1 MGKKRKATT
10 TAKSSGPREYDPK
23 DGKLGPV
30 SSYRDVMDDQDRFE
44 ADDDEIMFDEGPKTK
59 RQRAEEQLEDD
70 DEEILGYSEDSDVDD
85 DEPPPPKSGKSG
97 KRRDDDDSDM
107 EQRLDEGE
115 GEHDDGYWGSS
126 RKDYY
131 DADQIETTVDA
142 EEEEKEAL
150 RLQKKKLAKMSEADF
165 FNEDEWLAGEAEEA
179 DQDDVVTE
187 VLKEVEIPPDM
198 GPEERNRLL
207 QARYPELPFLADELL
222 QLQPKLVELQK
233 EAQGQDPASLAV
245 IKYRVL
251 GSLVATLAMYFAIL
265 TSPARDGD
273 GVAKTLDP
281 SELREHEV
289 MSTLLECRNAWKKV
303 EGLKA
308 SKPATPAD
316 ALPSPPVDEDIEM
329 LSEDALVPKQL
340 KETNKAKRAKAK
352 AERKAKAIEDSL
364 ADLDSLLTSKKAPK
378 KKAVLKD
385 AAEDSNS
392 DFGEEDYLDSK
403 AAADKAARKKSLRF
417 YTSQIAQK
425 ANRRAAGGRDAGGDM
440 DIPYRERLKD
450 RQARLNAEAEKRG
463 KKGSNIGADLGE
475 GSDDEDH
482 ETAKAIRDEGNEEYY
497 DMIAAASNKRKG
509 DKAAKAAA
517 LSAAGSADR
526 VVEVEEVGPDGRREI
541 TYAIKANKGLAPKR
555 KKEVRNPRVKKKLAY
570 QSKLK
575 KLKSQKAVYSGGPG
589 KGGYAGEK
597 SGLKTNL
604 IKSVKLS

>member
-10 TAKSSGPREYDPK
+10 TTKSSGPRDYNPK

-44 ADDDEIMFDEGPKTK
+44 EDNDEILFNEGPKTK
-59 RQRAEEQLEDD
+59 RQRAEELLEDD

-85 DEPPPPKSGKSG
+85 DEPPPPKSGKSA
-97 KRRDDDDSDM
+97 KRQNDDDSDT
-107 EQRLDEGE
+107 EQRQGE
-115 GEHDDGYWGSS
+115 AEEEHDDGYWGSS

-179 DQDDVVTE
+179 NQDDVVTE

-198 GPEERNRLL
+198 DPEERTRLL
-207 QARYPELPFLADELL
+207 QSRYPELPFLADELL
-222 QLQPKLVELQK
+222 QLQPKLVDLQK
-233 EAQGQDPASLAV
+233 EAQGQDPMSLAV

-251 GSLVATLAMYFAIL
+251 GSLVATLAMYFGIL

-273 GVAKTLDP
+273 GVTKTIDP

-303 EGLKA
+303 ESLEG
-308 SKPATPAD
+308 SKPAASVD
-316 ALPSPPVDEDIEM
+316 VLPSLPKDEDVEI
-329 LSEDALVPKQL
+329 LNEDSVKPKET
-340 KETNKAKRAKAK
+340 KETNKAKRARAK
-352 AERKAKAIEDSL
+352 AERKAKAFEDSL
-364 ADLDSLLTSKKAPK
+364 ADLDSLFYSPTVSKKAMP
-378 KKAVLKD
+378 KD

-392 DFGEEDYLDSK
+392 DFGEEEYLDSK
-403 AAADKAARKKSLRF
+403 TAADKAARKKSLRF

-482 ETAKAIRDEGNEEYY
+482 ETGKAIRDKGNEEYY
-497 DMIAAASNKRKG
+497 DMIAASSNKRKN

-526 VVEVEEVGPDGRREI
+526 VVGVEKVGPDGRREI

-604 IKSVKLS
+604 VKSVKLS